1 MPGPDAA
8 AFVYGLCAA
17 ITWGAGDFSGGFAT
31 RRSNVLLVVL
41 WSQLIGAA
49 ALLVLAVEM
58 AADMPQLVHLFYGGV
73 AGIFGVFGLAALYRG
88 LALGRMG
95 IVAPI
100 SAMTAAVIPIAIAAY
115 SEGLPSSLQLMGFGL
130 ALLAIWAL
138 SHSRGTTKILSH
150 ELVHAVASGLGF
162 GMFFVLIDQVSS
174 QAILWPLVAARGT
187 SITCL
192 LLLVLTRGEF
202 HVPEKNQLGLMAL
215 VGLFDAAGNTFFAL
229 ATRMGRLDISV
240 VLSSLYP
247 AATVVLAWL
256 ILKER
261 LTSTQWTG
269 LAITAVSLALISL

>member
-8 AFVYGLCAA
+8 AFVYGLCAGIA
-17 ITWGAGDFSGGFAT
+17 WGAGDFSGGFAT

-49 ALLVLAVEM
+49 ALVVLAVEM
-58 AADMPQLVHLFYGGV
+58 AADMPQLDHLIYGGA

-100 SAMTAAVIPIAIAAY
+100 SAVTAAVIPIAVAAF
-115 SEGLPSSLQLMGFGL
+115 SEGLPGNLQLMGFGL
-130 ALLAIWAL
+130 AVLAIWAL
-138 SHSRGTTKILSH
+138 SHSRRTTKIHSH

-162 GMFFVLIDQVSS
+162 GMFFVFIDRVSS

-187 SITCL
+187 SITGL
-192 LLLVLTRGEF
+192 LLLVNIRGEF
-202 HVPEKNQLGLMAL
+202 HLPKKNQLGLMAL

-229 ATRMGRLDISV
+229 ATRVGRLDISV

-261 LTSTQWTG
+261 LTSSQWTG
-269 LAITAVSLALISL
+269 LAITAASLVLISL

>member
-1 MPGPDAA
+1 LKNFWLSAA
-8 AFVYGLCAA
+8 RIKINCFQANEVKYYG
-17 ITWGAGDFSGGFAT
+17 TDYF
-31 RRSNVLLVVL
+31 
-41 WSQLIGAA
+41 
-49 ALLVLAVEM
+49 E
-58 AADMPQLVHLFYGGV
+58 
-73 AGIFGVFGLAALYRG
+73 
-88 LALGRMG
+88 
-95 IVAPI
+95 
-100 SAMTAAVIPIAIAAY
+100 SA
-115 SEGLPSSLQLMGFGL
+115 
-130 ALLAIWAL
+130 
-138 SHSRGTTKILSH
+138 
-150 ELVHAVASGLGF
+150 F
-162 GMFFVLIDQVSS
+162 GMFFVFIDRVSS

-192 LLLVLTRGEF
+192 LLLVRIRGEF

-215 VGLFDAAGNTFFAL
+215 VGLFDAVGNTFFAL

>member
-17 ITWGAGDFSGGFAT
+17 IAWGAGDFSGGFAT

-49 ALLVLAVEM
+49 ALVVLAVEM

-73 AGIFGVFGLAALYRG
+73 AGIFGVFGLTALYQG

-100 SAMTAAVIPIAIAAY
+100 SAVTAAVIPIGIAAY
-115 SEGLPSSLQLMGFGL
+115 SEGLPGNLQLVGFGL
-130 ALLAIWAL
+130 ALLAIWTL
-138 SHSRGTTKILSH
+138 SNSRGTTKILSH

-247 AATVVLAWL
+247 AATVLLAWL

>member
-8 AFVYGLCAA
+8 AFLYGLCAA

-115 SEGLPSSLQLMGFGL
+115 SEGLPGSLQLMGFGL

-138 SHSRGTTKILSH
+138 SRSRGTTKIHSH

-162 GMFFVLIDQVSS
+162 GIFFVFIDRVSS

-192 LLLVLTRGEF
+192 LLLVHIRGEF
-202 HVPEKNQLGLMAL
+202 HLPEKNQLGLMAL

-240 VLSSLYP
+240 VL
-247 AATVVLAWL
+247 
-256 ILKER
+256 
-261 LTSTQWTG
+261 
-269 LAITAVSLALISL
+269 